1 MFKLKMTEN
10 PMKTPSN
17 QSKYHIFQPFSRPFS
32 KRDRPGLVRHVVH
45 VSLRQARKGHAA
57 LAQGSAGA
65 LDGEQFTS
73 RWSFVEKSIS
83 MVLLVPLLVP

>member
-1 MFKLKMTEN
+1 MKITKKPMFKLKMTET

-17 QSKYHIFQPFSRPFS
+17 QSKYHIFQPFSSPFL
-32 KRDRPGLVRHVVH
+32 KGTALTGLVRHVVH

-73 RWSFVEKSIS
+73 R
-83 MVLLVPLLVP
+83 